1 MSDIFSNIEQLEE
14 LSYDYPERY
23 FFNARITIDKI
34 EIIEKAYGIVLPRMY
49 KEFLTHFN
57 GGMILEYEESYYQDM
72 TDFEPD
78 GPKDSSFYFFTLDE
92 MIEKY
97 RTFRLDNWRLDD
109 DFDGIYP
116 LIPIC
121 RTPQG
126 EILFQLSQK
135 VLERESPIFMANEF
149 DHDAPCVRIASNFDE
164 FLNLYV
170 NSEGFPKLKPDIK
183 NPSCWVFMKEHK
195 VIETANEP
203 ETREQMIER
212 TTAMIQLHPDYSW
225 EYCVRG
231 NAYNYI
237 GQKNKALVDFNKAI
251 DLKGDEAFFYHCRGD
266 LVLNFG
272 SPRKAL
278 IDLDIAVKLEPENKM
293 YRAGRADAFYKLGK
307 LEKALADCNTVLNE
321 DPRYELAL
329 DTRYLIYN
337 AIGDDERANAD
348 LDLLNEIR

>member
-23 FFNARITIDKI
+23 FFNARITLDKI
-34 EIIEKAYGIVLPRMY
+34 ETVEKAYGFELPKMY
-49 KEFLTHFN
+49 KIFLTHFN

-78 GPKDSSFYFFTLDE
+78 GPKDSSFYFYSMDE

-116 LIPIC
+116 LIPVC

-135 VLERESPIFMANEF
+135 VLERESPIFMAKEF
-149 DHDAPCVRIASNFDE
+149 DHDVPCVRIASDFNQ
-164 FLNLYV
+164 FLNLYMKGK
-170 NSEGFPKLKPDIK
+170 GFPDLKPDVK
-183 NPSCWVFMKEHK
+183 NPSCWVFMKEHN
-195 VIETANEP
+195 VIEMANEP
-203 ETREQMIER
+203 ETRSQMIER
-212 TTAMIQLHPDYSW
+212 TTAMIALHPDYSW

-237 GQKNKALVDFNKAI
+237 GEKNKALRDFNKAI
-251 DLKGDEAFFYHCRGD
+251 ELEETEAFFYHCRGG
-266 LVLNFG
+266 LVLDYG

-278 IDLDIAVKLEPENKM
+278 IDLDIAVKLDPENRM
-293 YRAGRADAFYKLGK
+293 YRSGRADAFYKLGK
-307 LEKALADCNTVLNE
+307 LKKALVDCNTVLDE